1 MSLWKDSFF
10 VINFGYYVDYSFQ
23 LFPQFSSRDC
33 SMLKKLAFYNNS
45 DESLPII
52 LGIPTNLLGVMK
64 VQLLYGLGDL
74 LIPSVDDL
82 PPR

>member
-1 MSLWKDSFF
+1 
-10 VINFGYYVDYSFQ
+10 
-23 LFPQFSSRDC
+23 
-33 SMLKKLAFYNNS
+33 MLKKLAFYNNS